1 MIRILITE
9 DSEVVATILQA
20 IFDAEPDFEVVGRAC
35 NGHEAVRLTN
45 ELKPDLITMDIRMP
59 VMDGFEATRMIMS
72 TVPTPIV
79 VISSSV
85 DNEELRITFHALEEG
100 ALAVIEKPR
109 GIQHPDFEKVREDLV
124 QTIRAMAEV
133 KLVRRTR
140 PKASKEIFQTQ
151 LKQQSTHHEI
161 VALVSSTGGPQALAE
176 IIGSLPFS
184 YPLPI
189 VIVQHI
195 SPGFVSGLV
204 SWLRGHTLLEIK
216 LAENNK
222 PIEAGAIYLAPDD
235 FHLRVNRVA
244 GKLYSELDKS
254 PPIQRFRPAGTAL
267 LESLSEHCA
276 ATTIA
281 GILTGMGSDG
291 AAGMVKLHAQGA
303 HTFVQDQDS
312 SIVFGMPA
320 AAIDMQC
327 VDNILPLSD
336 IANHLNQ
343 LSRQ

>member
-9 DSEVVATILQA
+9 DSEVVAVILQA
-20 IFDAEPDFEVVGRAC
+20 IFDAEPDFQVVGRAC
-35 NGHEAVRLTN
+35 NGHEAVRMVN

-72 TVPTPIV
+72 TIPTPIV

-109 GIQHPDFEKVREDLV
+109 GLQHPDFDKVREDLV

-140 PKASKEIFQTQ
+140 PKASKEIFQPRIKKRNT
-151 LKQQSTHHEI
+151 KHEI

-189 VIVQHI
+189 LIVQHI
-195 SPGFVSGLV
+195 SPGFIGGLV

-216 LAENNK
+216 LAENNQ
-222 PIEAGAIYLAPDD
+222 PINSGTIYLAPDD
-235 FHLRVNRVA
+235 YHLKVDRVA
-244 GKLYSELDKS
+244 GKLITKLDKS
-254 PPIQRFRPAGTAL
+254 PPIHRFRPAGTAL
-267 LESLSEHCA
+267 LESLNQHCGN
-276 ATTIA
+276 TTIA

-291 AAGMVKLHAQGA
+291 AEGLKKLHHSGA
-303 HTFVQDQDS
+303 HTFIQNEETC
-312 SIVFGMPA
+312 IVYGMPA
-320 AAIDMQC
+320 AALALDC
-327 VDNILPLSD
+327 VDDIIPLAD

>member
-20 IFDAEPDFEVVGRAC
+20 IFDAEPDFMVIGRAC
-35 NGHEAVRLTN
+35 NGHEAVRMAN

-72 TVPTPIV
+72 TNPTPIV

-109 GIQHPDFEKVREDLV
+109 GLQHPDFEKVREELV

-140 PKASKEIFQTQ
+140 PKASKEIFQAH
-151 LKQQSTHHEI
+151 LSKRNISHKV

-189 VIVQHI
+189 LIVQHI
-195 SPGFVSGLV
+195 SPGFINGLV

-216 LAENNK
+216 LAEHNQPIK
-222 PIEAGAIYLAPDD
+222 PGTIYLAPDD
-235 FHLRVNRVA
+235 FHLKVNHIN
-244 GKLYSELDKS
+244 GKLVTELDKS

-267 LESLSEHCA
+267 LESLSEHCGDS
-276 ATTIA
+276 TIA

-291 AAGMVKLHAQGA
+291 AVGLQKLHQHGSQ
-303 HTFVQDQDS
+303 TFVQDKES
-312 SIVFGMPA
+312 CIVYGMPA
-320 AAIDMQC
+320 AAVALEC
-327 VDNILPLSD
+327 VDQVLPLAE